1 MNRITL
7 PLLAACLG
15 LGAWAAW
22 EHIQR
27 VGLEGRLADMESVAT
42 ARDIRGQREH
52 SDLVNQVK
60 NLRKEVE
67 TQKAAV
73 AAADAKASP
82 VSTGK
87 KKDPGADMAAN
98 LANMMSDPKMRDVM
112 KSQARMGIDMI
123 YRDLYDLLDL
133 KEPQRS
139 KFEKL
144 ITDKATI
151 GMEAGFAMMDGTK
164 TAEDKKRAAEEVKA
178 KTAEVEQQIKDL
190 LGKEDYDKVKRYEDS
205 TLERMQLK
213 TFNNMLTSKELAMD
227 EGTEAKLMDVMYQ
240 EREKFPFAS
249 SYVDQRNPDIG
260 RFTAENSARFNE
272 EYGQLNER
280 IVSRAAGILT
290 APQLEV
296 FRQSQE
302 QQMNMVKMQ
311 MEMGA
316 RMFGGK
322 GK

>member
-7 PLLAACLG
+7 PLVAACLG

-27 VGLEGRLADMESVAT
+27 VSLEGRLADLESVAT
-42 ARDIRGQREH
+42 TRDMRERTEQ
-52 SDLVNQVK
+52 LKLTEQVK
-60 NLRKEVE
+60 TLKKQVQAQ
-67 TQKAAV
+67 TAA
-73 AAADAKASP
+73 AAADSKTSPAS
-82 VSTGK
+82 SGK
-87 KKDPGADMAAN
+87 KKDTGADMAAN
-98 LANMMSDPKMRDVM
+98 LAKMMSDPKMRDVM
-112 KSQARMGIDMI
+112 KSQARMGIDML

-151 GMEAGFAMMDGTK
+151 GMEAGFAMMGGDT
-164 TAEDKKRAAEEVKA
+164 TAEERKLAAEEVKA

-190 LGKEDYDKVKRYEDS
+190 LGKEDYDKVKRYEGS

-213 TFNNMLTSKELAMD
+213 TFNSMLTSKELAMD

-249 SYVDQRNPDIG
+249 SYVDQQNPDIG
-260 RFTAENSARFNE
+260 RFTAENSTRFNE

-290 APQLEV
+290 ASQLEV

-302 QQMNMVKMQ
+302 QQMNMIKMQ

-322 GK
+322 DK